1 MTDKEPSKQGFHPKF
16 TENDFLNV
24 MKVNTPMTQNSI
36 AKRIKCVNETAGTYL
51 KKLEEQGKV
60 RKITVIGGRDIN
72 WERIE

>member
-1 MTDKEPSKQGFHPKF
+1 MTDKEPHKQGFQHKF

-36 AKRIKCVNETAGTYL
+36 SKRMKCVNETAGTYL

-60 RKITVIGGRDIN
+60 RRIEVIGGRDVN
-72 WERIE
+72 WERVE